1 MFTILAK
8 LINYAIITIVK
19 NKISF
24 KNLLK
29 MFLTFLKLGFL
40 SIGGG
45 NTMISMLEGELV
57 DKKKWITAEEL
68 IEMIAVAE
76 VTPGPI
82 AINIATYIGYKK
94 GKVLGALMTTLGIV
108 IPPVICMFLVATFLE
123 KLVQFKFIEYA
134 LLGIKCGVIFLLGT
148 IVISLIKR
156 TKVDI
161 IGFFGIILV
170 VAAEIVLD
178 ILKIE
183 FSAIYFILL
192 GAALGIVIY
201 GLIPKF
207 KKKEN
212 KK

>member
-94 GKVLGALMTTLGIV
+94 GKVLGALMTTLGII

-148 IVISLIKR
+148 IVISLVKR

>member
-8 LINYAIITIVK
+8 LVNYAIITIVK

>member
-1 MFTILAK
+1 
-8 LINYAIITIVK
+8 
-19 NKISF
+19 
-24 KNLLK
+24 

-192 GAALGIVIY
+192 GAALGILIY

-212 KK
+212 KKWFICSFS